1 MGPMTADR
9 VASTAHPDASAS
21 GASAVPPA
29 PGPPPG
35 RSSRP
40 GPGKAADYA
49 LRIRGLTERNFRR
62 IVILLV
68 ALVVVPTFL
77 LLGLGVALLFLGEL
91 NANLFMGIL
100 VLALSGAAATGVI
113 LVWVFVSREANLSQ
127 LQTDFVSKVSHEL
140 RTPLTSIRLFSE
152 TLALRRGD
160 AEAEEKCI
168 QGLTRESARL
178 QALIDRLLDWGR
190 MESGR
195 REYTMGQTDAH
206 SIVADAVDAFEP
218 IRERRGAQLSVFV
231 PEGLPFFTADR
242 GALSDA
248 VFNLLTNAQKYGGD
262 VAKIELSVAATDRA
276 VRISVKDN
284 GQGIEPDEH
293 KRIFQKFYRV
303 DDRLSREREGS
314 GLGLAIV
321 KHVMKA
327 HRGRIDVDSAAGQG
341 STFTLSIP
349 RSKDRS

>member
-1 MGPMTADR
+1 MHPSMNPSRTATDTDEG
-9 VASTAHPDASAS
+9 SS
-21 GASAVPPA
+21 
-29 PGPPPG
+29 PGQS

-40 GPGKAADYA
+40 APGRTAEYA
-49 LRIRGLTERNFRR
+49 LRSRGLTERSFRR
-62 IVILLV
+62 IVVLLV

-77 LLGLGVALLFLGEL
+77 MLGLGVMLLFLGEL
-91 NANLFMGIL
+91 NANLLMGIL

-113 LVWVFVSREANLSQ
+113 LVWVFVTREANLSQ

-160 AEAEEKCI
+160 PAAEEKCI

-195 REYTMGQTDAH
+195 REYTMRETDVYTVVEEA
-206 SIVADAVDAFEP
+206 VAAFEP
-218 IRERRGAQLSVFV
+218 IRERRGGELSVDV
-231 PEGLPFFTADR
+231 PAGLPPIFADR

-248 VFNLLTNAQKYGGD
+248 LFNLLTNAQKYGGD
-262 VAKIELSVAATDRA
+262 PAKIQLTVRATDSH
-276 VRISVKDN
+276 VRISVTDN
-284 GQGIEPDEH
+284 GRGLEKSEH

-327 HRGRIDVDSAAGQG
+327 HRARVELDSRPGNG
-341 STFTLSIP
+341 STFTLVLP
-349 RSKDRS
+349 RA